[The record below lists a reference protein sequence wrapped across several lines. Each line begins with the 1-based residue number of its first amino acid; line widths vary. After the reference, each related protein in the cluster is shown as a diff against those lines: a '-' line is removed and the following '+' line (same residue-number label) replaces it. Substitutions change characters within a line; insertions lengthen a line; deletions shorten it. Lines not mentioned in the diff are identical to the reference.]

1 MTNHDYLVDA
11 ISAVTDDCVVWPH
24 AKDRDG
30 YAQVWVGS
38 KNRRAHQVALELTK
52 PRPMGKV
59 CSVRGDWVP
68 GHRLEAAHGP
78 CHNRACFNPRH
89 LAWRT
94 IAENAA
100 DRKRDGTHLTNED
113 HGSCKLS
120 DTDVAR
126 IRSLYKGRGKGP
138 SQCELVDQFG
148 CGQAHI
154 SRIVTAKQRSAA

>member
-1 MTNHDYLVDA
+1 MTNYDYLVGA
-11 ISAVTDDCVVWPH
+11 ISTVTGDCVAWPY
-24 AKDRDG
+24 AKNSRG
-30 YAQVWVGS
+30 YGVVWVDG
-38 KNRRAHQVALELTK
+38 KQRYAHQVALELTK
-52 PRPMGKV
+52 PAPVGKV
-59 CSVRGDWVP
+59 CSVKGEWVP
-68 GHRLEAAHGP
+68 GHKLETAHGP

-89 LAWRT
+89 LSWRT

-138 SQCELVDQFG
+138 SQCELADQFG
-148 CGQAHI
+148 CDQTQI
-154 SRIVTAKQRSAA
+154 SRIVNGRQRTPL